1 MVFKLIGEPVES
13 LVQAVST
20 RGTRSLDVPVPVAQ
34 RVQAQFI
41 RELCSVHSVWQ
52 VLGKKK

>member
-52 VLGKKK
+52 VLGKNK